1 MLEDAMPWFGGSVES
16 QRLDFC
22 RLVES
27 DSDVTFTEL
36 CLRFGISRRTG
47 YKWLK
52 RYLAGGPEALEDLSR
67 APRSS
72 PTRTSDIVEA
82 KVLEVREE
90 HPAWGGRKIRR
101 RLLDLG
107 NVDVPAPATITDI
120 LHRHNKIAPGEPQA
134 GGFVSFEADNPN
146 DMWQMDHKGWF
157 MCGTGRCDP
166 FDVLDDH
173 SRYNLVLEACT
184 DQQGTTV
191 KASLTR
197 TFTTYGIPKRMLMDN
212 GPPWGTSQPGFRW
225 TTLTVWLL
233 DLGISVTHSRP
244 RHPQT
249 LGKDERFHKT
259 LKLEVISTRQVWDS
273 HQQIQKAF
281 DRWRHTYNHERP
293 HDSLDLDVPASRY
306 QPSQRS
312 MPTRIEPVD
321 YPEGYEVRKVGAQA
335 RIQFRGGRYKIGKPF
350 TGKHVGI
357 IPTATDGVFNV
368 VYRHQHITTID
379 LTQ

>member
-1 MLEDAMPWFGGSVES
+1 MLEDAVPWFGGSVQS

-22 RLVES
+22 CLAVQE
-27 DSDVTFTEL
+27 SDVTFTEL
-36 CLRFGISRRTG
+36 CSRFGISRKTG
-47 YKWLK
+47 YKWLD
-52 RYLAGGPEALEDLSR
+52 RYVAGGPSALEDLSR

-72 PTRTSDIVEA
+72 PTRTSVEVEE
-82 KVLEVREE
+82 KVLEVREK

-107 NVDVPAPATITDI
+107 SVDVPAPATITDI
-120 LHRHNKIAPGEPQA
+120 LHRHNKIVPAEPQA

-146 DMWQMDHKGWF
+146 DMWQMDFKGWF

-173 SRYNLVLEACT
+173 SRYNLHLEACT
-184 DQQGTTV
+184 NQQGTTV
-191 KASLTR
+191 KASLTD
-197 TFTTYGIPKRMLMDN
+197 TFTTYGIPKWMLMDN
-212 GPPWGTSQPGFRW
+212 GAPWGTSQAGFRW
-225 TTLTVWLL
+225 TALTVWLV

-259 LKLEVISTRQVWDS
+259 LKLEVISTRQMWDS
-273 HQQIQKAF
+273 HHQIQTAF
-281 DRWRHTYNHERP
+281 DVWRHIYNHERP
-293 HDSLDLDVPASRY
+293 HDSLGLAVPASRY
-306 QPSQRS
+306 QPSERP
-312 MPTRIEPVD
+312 MPTRVEPVD
-321 YPEGYEVRKVGAQA
+321 YPDGYDVRKVGAQA
-335 RIQFRGGRYKIGKPF
+335 RIRFRGGRYKIGKPF
-350 TGKHVGI
+350 AGKHVGI
-357 IPTATDGVFNV
+357 IPTTTDGVFNV